1 MQDYIK
7 GVYANLLNEQIN
19 MSAHFGKAVT
29 FPYLFQN
36 TSQAPAAY
44 KISIMHV
51 GNQDKEELTVV
62 KSNKEWRFFVAEQY
76 LFF

>member
-1 MQDYIK
+1 MEDYIK

-36 TSQAPAAY
+36 TSQSPAAY
-44 KISIMHV
+44 KISIMQV
-51 GNQDKEELTVV
+51 GSQEREELSVV
-62 KSNKEWRFFVAEQY
+62 KSNKEWRFLVA
-76 LFF
+76 